1 MSGPDLERCIL
12 AEAARP
18 ASAFSLS
25 VPVDCSV
32 WRAYHR
38 QVALA
43 GAYDHR
49 FFAREIDHCSRF
61 DAAGSAIQNKIE
73 LALEV
78 LANGLRVVWRNILA
92 WKHGRRR
99 KQGPV
104 QFLEQRASHWMVGHA
119 QAYGLAPFMQY
130 SPRQLA
136 RALQDERVAPRRERL

>member
-1 MSGPDLERCIL
+1 MSGPNAEPCIL
-12 AEAARP
+12 TEAARP
-18 ASAFSLS
+18 ASLFRLS
-25 VPVDCSV
+25 VPVDRSA

-43 GAYDHR
+43 DAYDHR
-49 FFAREIDHCSRF
+49 FIAREIDHCGRF
-61 DAAGSAIQNKIE
+61 DAAGSAIQNEIE

-99 KQGPV
+99 KQRPV

-119 QAYGLAPFMQY
+119 QAYGLAPFMQD

-136 RALQDERVAPRRERL
+136 RAFQDKRVAARRERL